1 MLMIRYY
8 ISDENEDNDEDDY
21 RASDK
26 IGLIRV
32 VMEVLSMMVI
42 RWFFMETARMIS
54 MIWCYDIPLYLFYN
68 NDHQNLV
75 RKLHNFE
82 CIVYIQR

>member
-8 ISDENEDNDEDDY
+8 ISDENEDNDEDDS

-32 VMEVLSMMVI
+32 VMEVLAMLVI

-68 NDHQNLV
+68 NDHQNPL

-82 CIVYIQR
+82 FIVYIER